1 MKNFKLGFTVS
12 ELLLGLGIIAIVSAM
27 GMTVAQKGTED
38 AYKTYFATGTM
49 NLNNAL
55 AQIESGGVNVVV
67 NGNNL
72 QQLVNN
78 NGIFIQGDPDT
89 IFGNIKL
96 ITENL
101 KFLFDDTQTYG
112 NGQNQ
117 STDVQAT
124 NGIRYNIDSTNNGQR
139 IQITMIVPAP
149 KTRANQNGTATAMF
163 IYDRNQNGLNN
174 RMLIP
179 IAGGNVNLQNRRDLL
194 LTYLDDGF
202 VGRHTGNGYAPIQYG
217 TYEEAFCTLLDSSPV
232 AQRAALN
239 PTNINCNNVARI
251 RRNSNLET
259 GVIKFVSPRKL
270 K

>member
-27 GMTVAQKGTED
+27 GMTVAKKGTED

-55 AQIESGGVNVVV
+55 AQIESGGINVD
-67 NGNNL
+67 NNL
-72 QQLVNN
+72 QQRVNN

-89 IFGNIKL
+89 IFGDIPQ

-101 KFLFDDTQTYG
+101 KFLFDDTQTFG

-124 NGIRYNIDSTNNGQR
+124 NGIRYNIDSTNGQQ
-139 IQITMIVPAP
+139 IQITMTVPAP
-149 KTRANQNGTATAMF
+149 KTRANQNGTATARF

-194 LTYLDDGF
+194 LTYLDNGF
-202 VGRHTGNGYAPIQYG
+202 VGRHTGTGYTPIHYG
-217 TYEEAFCTLLDSSPV
+217 TYEEAFCTLLDSIPA
-232 AQRAALN
+232 AQRAQFN
-239 PTNINCNNVARI
+239 PANININCNNVARI
-251 RRNSNLET
+251 RRNGNLET